1 MAAQKFELF
10 MGCMGNGTTVC
21 NKAVYEYGDYK
32 TIAHI
37 SNHGVI
43 KFYVPE
49 DYIPADAM
57 EKIKRTAERSKAEF
71 MEKWNQ
77 KTTRQKCEY
86 MLDIP
91 SIGYGGVM
99 NPFYVIW
106 DNNRELPFEERVKL
120 MEEKFFQ
127 THM

>member
-1 MAAQKFELF
+1 
-10 MGCMGNGTTVC
+10 MGCVGNGTTVC
-21 NKAVYEYGDYK
+21 NKAVYEHGDYK

-43 KFYVPE
+43 KFYVLE
-49 DYIPADAM
+49 DYIPVDAM
-57 EKIKRTAERSKAEF
+57 EKIKKTAERSKVEF
-71 MEKWNQ
+71 MKKWDQ

-106 DNNRELPFEERVKL
+106 DNNRDLPFEERVKL

-127 THM
+127 THI

>member
-10 MGCMGNGTTVC
+10 MGCMGNGTAVC
-21 NKAVYEYGDYK
+21 NKAVYEHGDYK

-57 EKIKRTAERSKAEF
+57 EKIKKTAERSKAEF

-91 SIGYGGVM
+91 SIDHG
-99 NPFYVIW
+99 
-106 DNNRELPFEERVKL
+106 
-120 MEEKFFQ
+120 
-127 THM
+127 